1 MRTTDF
7 STILFEAIQFSGNDR
22 SVITPRGF
30 SQFRDF
36 ISARLRFAWES
47 FDWPDLV
54 RLQEL
59 TLNENDG
66 DVTASLPAEAGHILN
81 VYLSNPLKST
91 KTLSIPYRL
100 FDYGNGV
107 ILNFPTDPTE
117 AWAEY
122 RLRPPALNGDLYS
135 STQFYSTGVQV
146 YFDSGSSTGT
156 FQPQPGKPH
165 YGNFYTCLSNTNAG
179 ESPTTHP
186 AKWSKVEIP
195 YAFSNY
201 LARAAYSDWLR
212 SEMQADVAQ
221 VAEQEAESLLVQ
233 LIDQVTRQQRQNGRI
248 NVSRTY

>member
-7 STILFEAIQFSGNDR
+7 STILFEALQFSGNDR

-36 ISARLRFAWES
+36 INARLRFAWEA
-47 FDWPDLV
+47 FDWPDVV

-59 TLNENDG
+59 TVSVNDG
-66 DVTASLPAEAGHILN
+66 DTTAALPANAGHVLG

-91 KTLSIPYRL
+91 RAVSIPYRL

-107 ILNFPTDPTE
+107 VLNFPTDPDA

-122 RLRPPALNGDLYS
+122 RLRPPSLTGDLYS
-135 STQFYSTGVQV
+135 NTVFYVIGSQV
-146 YFDSGSSTGT
+146 YFDSGSGTGT
-156 FQPQPGKPH
+156 FQPMPGRP
-165 YGNFYTCLSNTNAG
+165 YNGNFYNCIVATNAG
-179 ESPTTHP
+179 ETPLTHP
-186 AKWSKVEIP
+186 AKWQKVEIP

-212 SEMQADVAQ
+212 SEMQPDVAQ
-221 VAEQEAESLLVQ
+221 IAEQEAESLLVQ
-233 LIDQVTRQQRQNGRI
+233 LIDVVVRQQRQNGRI